1 MTVSYTLSSN
11 KEIPVNY
18 LSESCFPIVEAPD
31 YMTKDE

>member
-1 MTVSYTLSSN
+1 MTVGCTLSSD

-18 LSESCFPIVEAPD
+18 LSEFCFPIVEALD